1 MEKSKSKTGLS
12 AAFKINNGYT
22 FRTRIKYFFF
32 LVAVIVCSLHKKKT
46 CLILAVF
53 IEIAEF

>member
-12 AAFKINNGYT
+12 AASKINNGYT
-22 FRTRIKYFFF
+22 FYTRIKYLLF
-32 LVAVIVCSLHKKKT
+32 LVAVIVCSLHKKT

-53 IEIAEF
+53 TGIAEF